1 MDLKIELLSPAGD
14 FNCLKAAVQNGADCV
29 YLGANLF
36 SARASAQNFNLE
48 QLKEAINYCK
58 IRNVKTNLTLNT
70 LIKNNEIETAFEL
83 AKKAYEFGIDAIIV
97 QDLGLGKILIDSF
110 PDLAIHG
117 STQMSVHNL
126 EGALELQ
133 NLGFKRV
140 VLSREL
146 SIDEIEYITQ
156 NTQIEIEC
164 FIHGAL
170 CISYSGQCLFSSII
184 GGRSGNRG
192 KCAQGCRLPY
202 SLIENNKKIL
212 DTGYLLSPKDLCSLE
227 YLPRLIN
234 CGVKSFKIEGRMKS
248 PEYVATVTRIYRKY
262 IDLVKSNKKY
272 FIEEKDKKDL
282 MQIFNR
288 GNFSTGYLDPHPN
301 FNLIYK
307 EKPNNMGLFL
317 GHISKYNSNKGLI
330 TLSINEPI
338 KIGDTIAIENEEGTY
353 TISELMKK
361 NTNIKEALPNE
372 LVTIGRM
379 KGNIHVGNKIFK
391 ISSKTLTQIAI
402 SSFENNIQNKQVAL
416 NCEVKILKGQPI
428 SIHVHS
434 ANNIDIYKKL
444 DIYCEIDDIPQ
455 EAIKHPLE
463 KEKII
468 AQISK
473 TTNTPY
479 FFKKIKITLDK
490 NCFLPNIKSLNE
502 LRRTALTLVENF
514 AKTQISKISEST
526 LKKCPNANFSIT
538 PTTSLLLNK
547 ISLNSDYTYL
557 KNIDNIYIPLKFFT
571 QKDYK
576 KILETISKK
585 FNLYIYLPTIIRSN
599 YMNLLK
605 IYINETLQ
613 NYNIKGFILSN
624 ISNFKLLEN
633 INNNN
638 FEFIANYTLNI
649 FNKYTINE
657 LSNLGINKFTISPE
671 LDKKTIQ
678 TLIENSNQELI
689 IYGRTPLMNMNYC
702 PLGKSNHCYPNC
714 EMKCNTENTY
724 YLEDRMNLK
733 FPILPD
739 NIQTVSTLF
748 NSKITSIS
756 KEDFPNCSV
765 RIDILDEPI
774 DKIQNIIDT
783 VNSGKK
789 FEGPEFTNGNIN
801 KIV

>member
-1 MDLKIELLSPAGD
+1 M
-14 FNCLKAAVQNGADCV
+14 
-29 YLGANLF
+29 
-36 SARASAQNFNLE
+36 
-48 QLKEAINYCK
+48 
-58 IRNVKTNLTLNT
+58 
-70 LIKNNEIETAFEL
+70 
-83 AKKAYEFGIDAIIV
+83 
-97 QDLGLGKILIDSF
+97 
-110 PDLAIHG
+110 
-117 STQMSVHNL
+117 
-126 EGALELQ
+126 
-133 NLGFKRV
+133 
-140 VLSREL
+140 
-146 SIDEIEYITQ
+146 
-156 NTQIEIEC
+156 
-164 FIHGAL
+164 
-170 CISYSGQCLFSSII
+170 
-184 GGRSGNRG
+184 
-192 KCAQGCRLPY
+192 
-202 SLIENNKKIL
+202 
-212 DTGYLLSPKDLCSLE
+212 
-227 YLPRLIN
+227 
-234 CGVKSFKIEGRMKS
+234 
-248 PEYVATVTRIYRKY
+248 
-262 IDLVKSNKKY
+262 
-272 FIEEKDKKDL
+272 
-282 MQIFNR
+282 
-288 GNFSTGYLDPHPN
+288 
-301 FNLIYK
+301 
-307 EKPNNMGLFL
+307 
-317 GHISKYNSNKGLI
+317 
-330 TLSINEPI
+330 
-338 KIGDTIAIENEEGTY
+338 
-353 TISELMKK
+353 
-361 NTNIKEALPNE
+361 
-372 LVTIGRM
+372 
-379 KGNIHVGNKIFK
+379 
-391 ISSKTLTQIAI
+391 
-402 SSFENNIQNKQVAL
+402 
-416 NCEVKILKGQPI
+416 
-428 SIHVHS
+428 
-434 ANNIDIYKKL
+434 
-444 DIYCEIDDIPQ
+444 
-455 EAIKHPLE
+455 
-463 KEKII
+463 
-468 AQISK
+468 
-473 TTNTPY
+473 
-479 FFKKIKITLDK
+479 
-490 NCFLPNIKSLNE
+490 
-502 LRRTALTLVENF
+502 RRTALTLVENF